1 MSNYWL
7 KKAIKKFNSFSLIIN
22 YTFYSLL
29 INFMAITKQLFE
41 NELYIEKIKTL
52 LHILD
57 IEPISYNNYLLA
69 FVHRS
74 LVNEKPDLSPE
85 HNERLEFLWDAV
97 LELVITSQLFY
108 DYPHKPEWELTDYR
122 SGVVKGKHLAD
133 VAKKLWF
140 QEYLILGKWEE
151 LWGGRNNDYL
161 LANCVEA
168 FLWALYLDLW
178 YEKTQKFILKHI
190 YSNLEGII
198 DNDLLK
204 DYKSLLQEFTQRV
217 FYITPEYRV
226 LEESGL
232 DHEKNYLSWVFLRE
246 VMIGSGNG
254 SSKKKSQ
261 EDAAKN
267 AFLNKEN
274 IDRKELRKWNWKV
287 S

>member
-1 MSNYWL
+1 MVPT
-7 KKAIKKFNSFSLIIN
+7 KK
-22 YTFYSLL
+22 
-29 INFMAITKQLFE
+29 LFE
-41 NELYIEKIKTL
+41 NELYINKIIKL
-52 LHILD
+52 LDSLD
-57 IEPISYNNYLLA
+57 IVPNEFNNYLLA

-97 LELVITSQLFY
+97 LELVITSKLFV
-108 DYPHKPEWELTDYR
+108 DYPKKPEWELTDYR
-122 SGVVKGKHLAD
+122 SSIVKWKHLAD

-140 QEYLILGKWEE
+140 SEQLILWKWEE
-151 LWGGRNNDYL
+151 LWWWRTNEYL

-168 FLWALYLDLW
+168 FIWAIYLDLW
-178 YEKTQKFILKHI
+178 YDEAKNFILKHI

-198 DNDLLK
+198 SNDLLK

-217 FYITPEYRV
+217 FLITPEYRV
-226 LEESGL
+226 LEESWL
-232 DHEKNYLSWVFLRE
+232 DHAKNYLSWVFLWE
-246 VMIGSGNG
+246 TLIWSWNW

-267 AFLNKEN
+267 AFLNKDN
-274 IDRKELRKWNWKV
+274 IKL

>member
-1 MSNYWL
+1 MV
-7 KKAIKKFNSFSLIIN
+7 
-22 YTFYSLL
+22 
-29 INFMAITKQLFE
+29 ITKQLFQ
-41 NELYIEKIKTL
+41 NDLYITKIKKL
-52 LHILD
+52 LDFLS
-57 IEPISYNNYLLA
+57 IEAHSYNNYLLA

-97 LELVITSQLFY
+97 LELVITSKLFQ
-108 DYPHKPEWELTDYR
+108 DYPQEPEGQLTDYR
-122 SGVVKGKHLAD
+122 SSIVKWKHLAD
-133 VAKKLWF
+133 VARNLSF
-140 QEYLILGKWEE
+140 QDYLILGKGEE
-151 LWGGRNNDYL
+151 LGWWRNNDYL

-168 FLWALYLDLW
+168 FIGAIYLDGG
-178 YEKTQKFILKHI
+178 YEIAKEFILKHI
-190 YSNLEGII
+190 YSNLENII

-204 DYKSLLQEFTQRV
+204 DYKSLLQEYTQRV
-217 FYITPEYRV
+217 FFITPEYRV

-232 DHEKNYLSWVFLRE
+232 DHEKNYLSWVFLWE

-274 IDRKELRKWNWKV
+274 FPVKSIKK
-287 S
+287 